1 MMMMTRCVR
10 VAIPTLIVLVKP
22 LPLISPVLLFS
33 RYAAAEILGKSRD
46 ANIYL
51 LNTEYLIELL
61 THLDIEN
68 PTFMLFVEC
77 A

>member
-1 MMMMTRCVR
+1 MLELPF
-10 VAIPTLIVLVKP
+10 PTLIVLVKP
-22 LPLISPVLLFS
+22 LPLISPVLLLS

-46 ANIYL
+46 ANIF
-51 LNTEYLIELL
+51 TEYLIEML